1 MKAGGE
7 HEEVTNK
14 VDKTIVVVAVNDDR
28 VVTNSVVDDANTA
41 KEEREESYA
50 ITEEGTTTLA
60 TESSATETTATAS
73 TATDR
78 DDNNCNLKCDSG
90 VTTPSSTASTDN
102 NDPNQSTTATTTSPP
117 SSSSSSSSAPL
128 DAVVDCDRPLL
139 TRAWSFPFPMQYED
153 DEALDNEGKACY
165 HHHGWDTGE
174 ETKSNVYHPQTG
186 TRQKYPN
193 LRFYFLP

>member
-1 MKAGGE
+1 VKAGGG
-7 HEEVTNK
+7 HVEVTNK
-14 VDKTIVVVAVNDDR
+14 VDDQNLE
-28 VVTNSVVDDANTA
+28 TNSVIGDTNKAS
-41 KEEREESYA
+41 EEPEELYN
-50 ITEEGTTTLA
+50 IPDEETTTLA

-73 TATDR
+73 TSTDR
-78 DDNNCNLKCDSG
+78 DDNNCNISCNSG
-90 VTTPSSTASTDN
+90 VTTSSSNSTN
-102 NDPNQSTTATTTSPP
+102 NHTITESTTATTTPLP
-117 SSSSSSSSAPL
+117 SSSSFSSP

-174 ETKSNVYHPQTG
+174 ETKSNVYRQQTG